1 MKEKEYKIEKHIL
14 ENGLKETFIGSIEKI
29 VNEMSSF
36 LRNKSFQDK
45 IVIKIKCDHSKEI
58 TMDDIGLI
66 NDVIQK
72 EMHNNASIVMN
83 IEAND
88 VVENNDYELS
98 LYYLIEK

>member
-1 MKEKEYKIEKHIL
+1 
-14 ENGLKETFIGSIEKI
+14 
-29 VNEMSSF
+29 MSSF

-83 IEAND
+83 IEEND

>member
-14 ENGLKETFIGSIEKI
+14 ENGLKETFIGSIEKT

-83 IEAND
+83 IEEND

>member
-1 MKEKEYKIEKHIL
+1 MNKKEYKIEKHIL

-83 IEAND
+83 IEEND

>member
-83 IEAND
+83 IEEND